1 MFYFSSECF
10 FSAVLNIFCL
20 LYMYT
25 KSMWLC
31 LLCMNNKLWLCD
43 WHRFGGKN
51 HNWKILSFYWSTF
64 CQMPGPHWMMKESI
78 LDSKLLDFIFLNFT
92 VFAEEIIS
100 LMAGNIVI
108 NQSINQSLTNSYWQI
123 HFQSMLDNAINTAN

>member
-1 MFYFSSECF
+1 
-10 FSAVLNIFCL
+10 
-20 LYMYT
+20 
-25 KSMWLC
+25 
-31 LLCMNNKLWLCD
+31 
-43 WHRFGGKN
+43 
-51 HNWKILSFYWSTF
+51 
-64 CQMPGPHWMMKESI
+64 MMKESI